1 MTRRSH
7 ILLILLAMA
16 LMAFAGAGCV
26 EPLRPYE
33 KYGTV
38 ASVQLPIQINLP
50 AAGGFVTKAISDGEV
65 TGTANESAL
74 HSLQVWAFSHPLK
87 AESAMTETEIADML
101 NEGSIAY
108 ISIPD
113 VNVLERV
120 DENMSVQVNLL
131 IPDYYLNRPDEE
143 LRLDFYVLG
152 NGESVGMGE
161 AGVMKRG
168 QLRDTVFQGSFFGL
182 NTQEGQNF
190 DGIPETGLPL
200 ACFFDNRGSGYDIS
214 FLKTD
219 PKPTPARMEE
229 MGRVWPEMELTRS
242 VARMRFLFC
251 KATGMSNTRIDSVKL
266 YNYDSP
272 LNVGIFPSKTYIFPR
287 EDGREG
293 VIPFGADYESFTWGT
308 VNSGLIRLIG
318 EMDDPT
324 ILCSFSETM
333 RNMSAQYY
341 DTYVQTLVAAGSV
354 TQKLAYLRESDLP
367 VRGEIYYNGVRR
379 EGVLVTPSK
388 VVTFDMVGLDFPT
401 RTNFHRN
408 HSWTVYGY
416 MIGQH
421 MEVDVRVDDWVVPWS
436 EQHVTILDTAT
447 VNVDQDGKFI
457 TDAPMQA
464 DSLRYNDGVV
474 KLKEPIEKGKPEKKW
489 FNVPVPAGDSV
500 TGRVVIYAPQ
510 NGILHVAAVPVDS
523 VEFWPRLDPVTEGN
537 NSDAAQYFDISL
549 TRNVISRAIDPN
561 SQIPGLIGITVK
573 RKGSPTAKKAI
584 KLTFTIEMPSG
595 QLIAADSELIDD
607 EYHFVF
613 DPMMP

>member
-7 ILLILLAMA
+7 ILLFLLAMA

-33 KYGTV
+33 KYGKV

-50 AAGGFVTKAISDGEV
+50 ALGGFATKGSISGGEV

-87 AESAMTETEIADML
+87 AESAMSETERAEML
-101 NEGSIAY
+101 NEGAIAY
-108 ISIPD
+108 MNIPD
-113 VNVLERV
+113 VNVLERI
-120 DENMSVQVNLL
+120 DENASVQVNLL

-143 LRLDFYVLG
+143 LRLDFYALG
-152 NGESVGMGE
+152 NGESVGMGD

-168 QLRDTVFQGSFFGL
+168 QLRDTVFQGSFFGI
-182 NTQEGQNF
+182 NAQQGNNF
-190 DGIPETGLPL
+190 DRIPETGLPL

-219 PKPTPARMEE
+219 PNPTPARMEE

-251 KATGMSNTRIDSVKL
+251 KATGMNNVHIDSVRL
-266 YNYDSP
+266 FNIGQIDE
-272 LNVGIFPSKTYIFPR
+272 GIIPSKTYVFPR
-287 EDGREG
+287 EDASDIS
-293 VIPFGADYESFTWGT
+293 IPYGAVYESFTWGSYF
-308 VNSGLIRLIG
+308 SGLVENIG
-318 EMDDPT
+318 AMNDPT

-333 RNMSAQYY
+333 RDMSAQYY
-341 DTYVQTLVAAGSV
+341 DTYVQTLVEAGSV

-388 VVTFDMVGLDFPT
+388 VKTFDMAGLDFPI

-436 EQHVTILDTAT
+436 EQQVTILDTAT

-464 DSLRYNDGVV
+464 DSLRYDDGVV
-474 KLKEPIEKGKPEKKW
+474 KLKEPIENGKPEKKW
-489 FNVPVPAGDSV
+489 FNVPVPAGNGV
-500 TGRVVIYAPQ
+500 TGRVVIYAPE
-510 NGILHVAAVPVDS
+510 NGILHVNAVPVDS
-523 VEFWPRLDPVTEGN
+523 VEFWPRLDPATEGN
-537 NSDAAQYFDISL
+537 NSDAANYFDISL
-549 TRNVISRAIDPN
+549 TRNVISREIDQN

-584 KLTFTIEMPSG
+584 KLTFTIETAGG

-613 DPMMP
+613 TPTP